1 MYAFEFKICAS
12 GVMKAAV
19 QSPGFCSFCI
29 FLVKCGIDLGWRF
42 SFFKHSIKCLCETYV
57 QIYVHQHIA
66 IFLLQIYI
74 FLLKQYKLC
83 IGGENIT
90 PYKCKE
96 ATEFTLFPLN
106 LSSQQQPLITLR
118 HILRFCVFFSSPL
131 CRGHKRCK

>member
-1 MYAFEFKICAS
+1 MYAFEFKICAG

-42 SFFKHSIKCLCETYV
+42 FFKHSIKCPCETYI
-57 QIYVHQHIA
+57 QIYVHSHIA

-96 ATEFTLFPLN
+96 ATKFILFPQ
-106 LSSQQQPLITLR
+106 SQQSIATTDNAQAYSEFLA
-118 HILRFCVFFSSPL
+118 FFFSSPF